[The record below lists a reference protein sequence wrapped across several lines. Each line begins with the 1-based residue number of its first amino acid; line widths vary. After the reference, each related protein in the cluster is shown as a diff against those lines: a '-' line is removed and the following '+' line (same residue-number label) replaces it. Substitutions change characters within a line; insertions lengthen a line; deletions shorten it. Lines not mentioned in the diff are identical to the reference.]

1 MPLILKEAELEHRL
15 LFWPA
20 LLMILII
27 FPRVMMGLKK
37 ISNKIKMG
45 DTILLL
51 GSNLFKSFVV
61 VV

>member
-1 MPLILKEAELEHRL
+1 
-15 LFWPA
+15 
-20 LLMILII
+20 
-27 FPRVMMGLKK
+27 MMGLKK